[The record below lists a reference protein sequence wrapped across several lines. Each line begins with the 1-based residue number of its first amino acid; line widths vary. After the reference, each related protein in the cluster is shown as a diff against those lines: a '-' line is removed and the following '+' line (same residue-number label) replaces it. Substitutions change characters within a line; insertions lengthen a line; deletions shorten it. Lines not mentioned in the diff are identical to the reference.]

1 MAHEPTPAAR
11 RALPARPNLDHLKNE
26 AKQRLK
32 ALRAHD
38 PQAKLAG
45 AQLGVARDYGFAS
58 WRRLKAHID
67 RLDAVPPTLRPVF
80 AAARAGDAE
89 TVRRAFVDGFDPAAT
104 DHDGK
109 TVHQIAKTEGHQAI
123 ELIAREFQE
132 LETRP
137 ADEEQTINAIL
148 DAAENGRLD
157 ALRQLIDAHHR
168 LINARGGNFQKQ
180 TALHKAAWHNH
191 EPCVRLLME
200 RGADVRIRDHGDNAY
215 PLHFAAEAADMA
227 IVKLLVE
234 AGSDVIGEGD
244 DHGLGVL
251 GWATC
256 FSRAREEVA
265 AYLLRHGARLDLW
278 SAIALDRVDDVRR
291 LVTREPALLTARM
304 SRNEHHRTPLHHAAA
319 KNRPNVVRLLIA
331 LGADVNATDAT
342 GGTPLT
348 TAAQENADAVVA
360 LLLGAGAKLDFIA
373 ALSLKRYDVAEA
385 MLREDPARIGP
396 DGRDAVAL
404 HLAAAKNDAET
415 VRWLIEHGAAVDA
428 KRVLW
433 DCNYTALHVTAANG
447 STDIARMLLDA
458 GADPSI
464 HDDKYDATVLG
475 WAEYC
480 AQPAV
485 AQLLRER
492 GVSE

>member
-1 MAHEPTPAAR
+1 MAHEPNSAR
-11 RALPARPNLDHLKNE
+11 RTLPARPNLEHLKTE

-32 ALRAHD
+32 ALRIQES
-38 PQAKLAG
+38 QAKLST
-45 AQLGVARDYGFAS
+45 AQLAVARDYGFAS
-58 WRRLKAHID
+58 WRRLKAHVD
-67 RLDAVPPTLRPVF
+67 KLTAVPPERRAIF
-80 AAARAGDAE
+80 AAARSGDVE
-89 TVRRAFVDGFDPAAT
+89 TVRRALVDGFDPGAT

-109 TVHQIAKTEGHQAI
+109 TIHQIAKQEGHQAI
-123 ELIAREFQE
+123 ELIARQFQE
-132 LETRP
+132 AETRP
-137 ADEEQTINAIL
+137 VDDEKIL
-148 DAAENGRLD
+148 DAAEHGRVDELGALLD
-157 ALRQLIDAHHR
+157 AHPR
-168 LINARGGNFQKQ
+168 LINERGGNFQKQ

-191 EPCVRLLME
+191 AACVKLLLD
-200 RGADVRIRDHGDNAY
+200 RGADVRIRDFGDNAY
-215 PLHFAAEAADMA
+215 ALHFAADSADLA
-227 IVKLLVE
+227 VVKMLVE

-256 FSRAREEVA
+256 FGRAKPGVA
-265 AYLLRHGARLDLW
+265 DYLLQHGARLDLW
-278 SAIALDRVDDVRR
+278 SAIALDRVEDVRR
-291 LVTREPALLTARM
+291 LVSRDPSLLTARM
-304 SRNEHHRTPLHHAAA
+304 SRNEHNRMPLHHAAA
-319 KNRPNVVRLLIA
+319 KNAANAARLLIA

-348 TAAQENADAVVA
+348 TAAQENAQAVIP
-360 LLLGAGAKLDFIA
+360 LLQEAGARLDFVA
-373 ALSLKRYDVAEA
+373 ALSLKRYDAAEA
-385 MLREDPARIGP
+385 MLREDPGRIGA
-396 DGRDAVAL
+396 DGRDTVAL
-404 HLAAAKNDAET
+404 HLAAAKNDKDT
-415 VRWLIEHGAAVDA
+415 VRWLIARGAAVSA

-447 STDIARMLLDA
+447 DVEIVRMLLDA

-492 GVSE
+492 GVTR

>member
-1 MAHEPTPAAR
+1 MAREPTPAAR
-11 RALPARPNLDHLKNE
+11 RALPARPNLDHLRNE

-32 ALRAHD
+32 ALRTHD
-38 PQAKLAG
+38 PQAKLAA
-45 AQLGVARDYGFAS
+45 AQLAVARDYGFAS

-67 RLDAVPPTLRPVF
+67 KLDAVPPELRPVF
-80 AAARAGDAE
+80 AAARGGDAE
-89 TVRRAFVDGFDPAAT
+89 TVRRAFVDGFDPAAI
-104 DHDGK
+104 DYDGK
-109 TVHQIAKTEGHQAI
+109 TVHQIAKTAGHQAI

-137 ADEEQTINAIL
+137 ADEEETIDAIL

-157 ALRQLIDAHHR
+157 ALRQLIDAYPR

-191 EPCVRLLME
+191 EPCVRLLIE

-234 AGSDVIGEGD
+234 GGSDVIGEGD

-256 FSRAREEVA
+256 FGRAREEVA
-265 AYLLRHGARLDLW
+265 EYLLQHGARLDLW
-278 SAIALDRVDDVRR
+278 SAIALDGVEDVRR

-331 LGADVNATDAT
+331 LGADVNATEAT

-373 ALSLKRYDVAEA
+373 ALTLKRYDAHRA
-385 MLREDPARIGP
+385 
-396 DGRDAVAL
+396 GRA
-404 HLAAAKNDAET
+404 
-415 VRWLIEHGAAVDA
+415 
-428 KRVLW
+428 
-433 DCNYTALHVTAANG
+433 
-447 STDIARMLLDA
+447 
-458 GADPSI
+458 
-464 HDDKYDATVLG
+464 
-475 WAEYC
+475 
-480 AQPAV
+480 
-485 AQLLRER
+485 
-492 GVSE
+492 